1 MNVVLVTK
9 EELALSTQVIN
20 LNHVAPCSHE
30 EADTRILVHAKHAVT
45 EGNQTLMIKAN
56 DTDVVVIAI
65 SILPSLQELG
75 LQKLWI
81 AFGQGKHLK
90 WIPIH
95 DIVSAIGP
103 EKSSGILF
111 FHAFTGCDVVS
122 AFRGKGK
129 KSAWQTWN
137 VCNDASSV
145 FNKLSKYP
153 PTFGDE
159 EDIKN
164 LKKFMITIYDKS
176 SIAKCVDDARLELFA
191 RKQKSY
197 QSIPPTRAA
206 LVQHLKRSAYQTGC
220 IWSQATVCHPET
232 LSPADWGWIKD
243 ADIWKTYWSTLPPI
257 ATSCQELAKCGCKM
271 ECHGNCKCYRF
282 GLSCT
287 ALCSCTCLD

>member
-1 MNVVLVTK
+1 M
-9 EELALSTQVIN
+9 
-20 LNHVAPCSHE
+20 
-30 EADTRILVHAKHAVT
+30 
-45 EGNQTLMIKAN
+45 
-56 DTDVVVIAI
+56 
-65 SILPSLQELG
+65 
-75 LQKLWI
+75 
-81 AFGQGKHLK
+81 
-90 WIPIH
+90 
-95 DIVSAIGP
+95 
-103 EKSSGILF
+103 
-111 FHAFTGCDVVS
+111 S

-153 PTFGDE
+153 PTVGDE
-159 EDIKN
+159 DIEN
-164 LKKFMITIYDKS
+164 LEKCVIGMYDRS
-176 SIAKCVDDARLELFA
+176 SIAKCVELELFA

-197 QSIPPTRAA
+197 QSISPTRAA
-206 LVQHLKRSAYQTGC
+206 LVQHLKRSAYQAGC
-220 IWSQATVCHPET
+220 IWSQVTVCHPET

-257 ATSCQELAKCGCKM
+257 ATSCQELIKYGCKM